1 MTRFFFLLSVLSK
14 LGDDPSP
21 WPVPIL
27 HFLSVLA
34 GNGVRLCVR
43 VLCVGVRVWIG
54 GGASAWERIVEFRQE
69 MGVNIKEWEISSP
82 PPRAWIG
89 STRSG
94 ES

>member
-1 MTRFFFLLSVLSK
+1 M
-14 LGDDPSP
+14 
-21 WPVPIL
+21 
-27 HFLSVLA
+27 
-34 GNGVRLCVR
+34 RLCAR

-82 PPRAWIG
+82 PRARIG